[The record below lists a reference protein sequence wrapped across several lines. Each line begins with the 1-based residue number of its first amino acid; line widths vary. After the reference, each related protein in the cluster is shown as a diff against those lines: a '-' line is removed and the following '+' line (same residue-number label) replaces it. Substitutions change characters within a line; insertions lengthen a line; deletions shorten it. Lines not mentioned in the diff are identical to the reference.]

1 MKRHLLPGVVLAVAV
16 LTAGPADSFGR
27 ESAPSPSGDAPPRL
41 WERVEIVVF
50 GGLGLPAAGGTSLH
64 RAETA
69 SPAPFPTVENR
80 IRTSSAPAVFTGA
93 AAAFFLKNG
102 FGIQAGFGYLKAGL
116 ESVGRFAWNSPGS
129 TPAST
134 AVDGG
139 GEGEITSVP
148 FFIGIFKSFEFRFA
162 GKALRAHIAAGPA
175 LFFHSILTSS
185 QAGAAA
191 IRDGLTDAILVP
203 VRVEDTTWISPRRDG
218 RGRIRSPAFAG
229 PFPRRRGTLR
239 FRSAERIFLD
249 LDAGRLRRDFSPGDR
264 FQFRRGSIRP
274 GSREDDA
281 FSRRP
286 VVFPSCRGV
295 EADFLSRRRAA
306 NVLY

>member
-1 MKRHLLPGVVLAVAV
+1 MKQPLFPGAVLALAV
-16 LTAGPADSFGR
+16 LAAGPAASLGR
-27 ESAPSPSGDAPPRL
+27 ESAPSTAGDAPPRL

-50 GGLGLPAAGGTSLH
+50 GGLGLPAAEGMSLH

-69 SPAPFPTVENR
+69 SPAASPTVENR

-93 AAAFFLKNG
+93 AATFFLKNG

-116 ESVGRFAWNSPGS
+116 ESVGRFSWNPPGS

-148 FFIGIFKSFEFRFA
+148 FFIGVFKSFEFRFA
-162 GKALRAHIAAGPA
+162 GKALRAHVAAGPA

-185 QAGAAA
+185 QAGAVA

-203 VRVEDTTWISPRRDG
+203 VRVEDTTWISPGATAGAGLDLPL
-218 RGRIRSPAFAG
+218 SPALSLAVEGRYGFA
-229 PFPRRRGTLR
+229 PRKEFSWIWTPGVYDG
-239 FRSAERIFLD
+239 IFHRVAAFNFD
-249 LDAGRLRRDFSPGDR
+249 EAAAAREAGRTTPLSVDPSF
-264 FQFRRGSIRP
+264 FQIAIGLKLIF
-274 GSREDDA
+274 
-281 FSRRP
+281 
-286 VVFPSCRGV
+286 
-295 EADFLSRRRAA
+295 
-306 NVLY
+306 